1 MKESFALSEKKQFAS
16 KAVGKAIDKKRR
28 KLQIFL

>member
-1 MKESFALSEKKQFAS
+1 MKKTFALSEKKQLAS
-16 KAVGKAIDKKRR
+16 KAVGKAIDKKRH